1 MYEMSRI
8 EQLRVEDLL
17 HVDDGF
23 VTYLFELIEDFSDD
37 AHDPYHYPIIRVL
50 LVLNEQYMVA
60 STAAMNDPTLT
71 APLTNKVVKCLSLYG
86 PNYRTFGENIIL
98 LLNRETET
106 SLQLLILKLL
116 YLLFT
121 TKATYEYFY
130 TNDLRVLL
138 DVIIRNLLDLP
149 EELMALRHTYLRV
162 MYPLLAHT
170 QLNQPPHYKKDEVQ
184 KLLRILAGSGNT
196 HFAPA
201 DETTLRLVDRVS
213 KVKWLSDEGTGAGE
227 IARKLLGIS
236 LSHAETASNVSVVH
250 VAAVMEKPGVQT
262 PSRKAE
268 AEASYVNAFMS
279 AKPLLPLAPPTIDS
293 NMMNQATTTTLDPV
307 AFPTNGNAG
316 GYSRPNSGG
325 YFPYHQPQRPVDNE
339 TLSNTLANSHITPPQ
354 NENYQT
360 ANRQTKFTEEW
371 DASVRGDSVVDGP
384 TSQQSNYQHSNMQRS
399 NSISSRPE
407 ILNTGD
413 GASTHA
419 ISLSRGNTLKK
430 KSSLRRSGSLK
441 RSSSRRS
448 MNAGSV
454 RSLALQSSHDSD
466 EVHSA
471 FYCPVPTSGSPTE
484 ILAERFQS
492 WRKILKDLIAYF
504 REIQSH
510 YEHRSKS
517 LLKLANVLNNTATP
531 PGFLSSGGLDDALQI
546 LRDHHKNMITEASK
560 AKEIEQ
566 DVILALT
573 GLRSDLNQKIKEI
586 RGLSSDFKNSVEK
599 EMDST
604 RRAVN
609 ALQEVLG
616 QSELDSSA
624 TTGKQDPYLLRLAV
638 DRQLE
643 RQLDEEN
650 YLHKA
655 YLNLESSGREL
666 ESIVVGEIQKS
677 YNAYVGIIKRE
688 ADAAYNAI
696 DELRA
701 GPITMPKDHEWIT
714 FIQRDSQFVDPD
726 VPLRSAEH
734 IHYPGRDHF
743 ACQEIRAGLLERKS
757 KYLKSYTAGWYVLS
771 PTHLHEFK
779 SADKTQAPVMSLYLP
794 EQKLGSH
801 STEGGSSNKF
811 ILKGRQT
818 GAMHRGHTWVFR
830 AESHDTMMAWY
841 EDIKALTEKSPEEL
855 SNFVRGH
862 SRAYSR
868 TSQRTTSSDGMVDDE
883 DDEPFS
889 VDPAVASPSSRQDS
903 MQNRPEPGGR
913 FPSDIQVNAQR
924 GLQVPRS
931 PSSVGSG
938 LVGNEYA
945 LSGANGGINQDRDVI
960 AAAGALP
967 GSGMGESYP
976 TNRASQI
983 VGQSYGNTPSVRL
996 DQAHSQ
1002 AVIIDHEARADGVNP
1017 YNGEPIQHQQQQMGL
1032 PGRPV
1037 IVPGPA
1043 SNSTTQTL
1051 ETTTSQDSGNPGAYE
1066 MATDV
1071 QQKYMPG
1078 AGAAYSIPSKEQPQ
1092 MVGAGNGFAKPL
1104 PNPATG
1110 MPFSGQD
1117 GQPRPYNGRT
1127 SSNPHVPGEYPRGTP
1142 ASTPGAY

>member
-1 MYEMSRI
+1 M
-8 EQLRVEDLL
+8 
-17 HVDDGF
+17 
-23 VTYLFELIEDFSDD
+23 
-37 AHDPYHYPIIRVL
+37 
-50 LVLNEQYMVA
+50 
-60 STAAMNDPTLT
+60 
-71 APLTNKVVKCLSLYG
+71 
-86 PNYRTFGENIIL
+86 
-98 LLNRETET
+98 
-106 SLQLLILKLL
+106 
-116 YLLFT
+116 
-121 TKATYEYFY
+121 
-130 TNDLRVLL
+130 
-138 DVIIRNLLDLP
+138 
-149 EELMALRHTYLRV
+149 
-162 MYPLLAHT
+162 
-170 QLNQPPHYKKDEVQ
+170 NQPTATLDP
-184 KLLRILAGSGNT
+184 ATFPTSGNT
-196 HFAPA
+196 
-201 DETTLRLVDRVS
+201 
-213 KVKWLSDEGTGAGE
+213 AGY
-227 IARKLLGIS
+227 A
-236 LSHAETASNVSVVH
+236 
-250 VAAVMEKPGVQT
+250 
-262 PSRKAE
+262 
-268 AEASYVNAFMS
+268 
-279 AKPLLPLAPPTIDS
+279 
-293 NMMNQATTTTLDPV
+293 
-307 AFPTNGNAG
+307 
-316 GYSRPNSGG
+316 RPNSGS
-325 YFPYHQPQRPVDNE
+325 YFAYHQPQKAQVNDE
-339 TLSNTLANSHITPPQ
+339 TLTNTLANSHIAPPQ
-354 NENYQT
+354 NDTYQT
-360 ANRQTKFTEEW
+360 ANRQPKFTEEW
-371 DASVRGDSVVDGP
+371 DASARGDSVVDGP
-384 TSQQSNYQHSNMQRS
+384 TSQQSHYQHSTMQRS

-407 ILNTGD
+407 TLTTGD
-413 GASTHA
+413 GVGAHA

-448 MNAGSV
+448 MNAGSM

-466 EVHSA
+466 EIHSA
-471 FYCPVPTSGSPTE
+471 FYCPVPTSGNPTE
-484 ILAERFQS
+484 VLAERFQS

-517 LLKLANVLNNTATP
+517 LIKLANVLNNTSAP
-531 PGFLSSGGLDDALQI
+531 PGFLTSGGLDDAAQI
-546 LRDHHKNMITEASK
+546 LRGYHKNMIIEATK

-586 RGLSSDFKNSVEK
+586 KSLSSDFKNSVEK
-599 EMDST
+599 EMENT
-604 RRAVN
+604 RKAVN
-609 ALQEVLG
+609 ALQEALG
-616 QSELDSSA
+616 QTELDSA
-624 TTGKQDPYLLRLAV
+624 LTTGKQDPYLLRLAV

-677 YNAYVGIIKRE
+677 YNAYLGIIKRE
-688 ADAAYNAI
+688 ADAAYNTI

-701 GPITMPKDHEWIT
+701 GPISMPKDHEWIN
-714 FIQRDSQFVDPD
+714 FIQRDPQFVDPD

-855 SNFVRGH
+855 SDFVRGH
-862 SRAYSR
+862 SRAYSQA
-868 TSQRTTSSDGMVDDE
+868 SQRTSSSDGIVDDE

-889 VDPAVASPSSRQDS
+889 VDPTVASPDSRQDS

-913 FPSDIQVNAQR
+913 FPSDIQVTAQR

-938 LVGNEYA
+938 VVGNEYV
-945 LSGANGGINQDRDVI
+945 LSGANGAINQDRDVI

-967 GSGMGESYP
+967 GGGMDEPYP
-976 TNRASQI
+976 GNRASQL
-983 VGQSYGNTPSVRL
+983 VGQTYGNTPSVRL

-1002 AVIIDHEARADGVNP
+1002 AVVIDNEARADGINP
-1017 YNGEPIQHQQQQMGL
+1017 YNGEPIQQQQQQRG
-1032 PGRPV
+1032 PPNRPV
-1037 IVPGPA
+1037 IIPGPA
-1043 SNSTTQTL
+1043 SNSTMQTL
-1051 ETTTSQDSGNPGAYE
+1051 ETTISQDSGNPDAYE
-1066 MATDV
+1066 TATDA
-1071 QQKYMPG
+1071 QQKYVPSTG
-1078 AGAAYSIPSKEQPQ
+1078 AYSIQGRDQ
-1092 MVGAGNGFAKPL
+1092 QAQVVGAGNGFVKPL
-1104 PNPATG
+1104 PNMATG
-1110 MPFSGQD
+1110 MPFSVQI
-1117 GQPRPYNGRT
+1117 GQPRPYGGRT
-1127 SSNPHVPGEYPRGTP
+1127 NSNPHVPGEYPR
-1142 ASTPGAY
+1142 STPGATPGAY